1 MQTCGSNQYKGKQEW
16 AMNSAGQ
23 ISLLQSHGKSCIDT
37 DATGSC
43 RRSALP
49 ATMTFKTPAAAVV
62 LLSLATSH

>member
-37 DATGSC
+37 DATGSY
-43 RRSALP
+43 RSALP